1 MKSFIVFVSILYFKT
16 FSDNIECYRFEP
28 NTITLK
34 NYTGC
39 PGDEHNSV
47 HFNQSITQ
55 INRNKYVISGEITL
69 KEQINSQI
77 QVFFSAEF

>member
-1 MKSFIVFVSILYFKT
+1 MNIPIVFFSILYFKT
-16 FSDNIECYRFEP
+16 FSDSIECYRFEP
-28 NTITLK
+28 NTITIK

-39 PGDEHNSV
+39 PGDEHNPV

-55 INRNKYVISGEITL
+55 IYRNKYVINGEITL

-77 QVFFSAEF
+77 QVLKKN